1 MEPSRWGEPGA
12 GLAGAGASDGGCVH
26 DDFRRLVLSRRS
38 LLVAGGAL
46 AVQAAAGPLGPG
58 GPAAAATTTTT
69 GLSGQLDLPQ
79 GWFNDAEVQLKWTV
93 GGPHGYPPVG
103 TVDGEPVALQLT
115 PSLTSRGLK
124 VYTFK
129 GRFGAAA
136 MQCTVDFGADGDSFR
151 ANGSVGASQLAL
163 TCASQPPGTKKWPVG
178 GTIGGQAFALT
189 VNTTGEGPF
198 LAGTLG
204 AATFQLELTNI
215 YSGPDVGETGG
226 SKGRGTFTVVGSFRQ
241 PHSPF
246 VGHIKLVYVLQG
258 YNGVEEPPLVTVNG
272 RITGPSTA
280 LLAGLALLYGS
291 ALQY

>member
-1 MEPSRWGEPGA
+1 MEPSSPGEPGA
-12 GLAGAGASDGGCVH
+12 GPPGGSTSDAGRVH

-38 LLVAGGAL
+38 LLAVGGAL
-46 AVQAAAGPLGPG
+46 AVGVAAEPLGPG
-58 GPAAAATTTTT
+58 GPGAVRTT
-69 GLSGQLDLPQ
+69 GLSGQLALPG

-93 GGPHGYPPVG
+93 GGPHGYPPTG
-103 TVDGEPVALQLT
+103 TVAGEPVGIQLT

-151 ANGSVGASQLAL
+151 ANGSVGASEIFL

-178 GTIGGQAFALT
+178 GTIDGQAFALT
-189 VNTTGEGPF
+189 VNTTGEGPL

-204 AATFQLELTNI
+204 PATFRLELTDI

-226 SKGRGTFTVVGSFRQ
+226 SKGRGTFTVVGSFQQ
-241 PHSPF
+241 PHPPS

-258 YNGVEEPPLVTVNG
+258 YNGDQDPPLVTVSG
-272 RITGPSTA
+272 RVTGPSTA
-280 LLAGLALLYGS
+280 LLAGLAFLYGS